1 MSGVEVGAVVTT
13 IIGILWIVIAA
24 IYHTG
29 DTVDT
34 VDDDVILGAAVA
46 VAGMLTGVGAR
57 WWENR

>member
-1 MSGVEVGAVVTT
+1 MSSIEVGAVVTT
-13 IIGILWIVIAA
+13 IIGILWILVAA

-34 VDDDVILGAAVA
+34 VDNVILGVAVA
-46 VAGMLTGVGAR
+46 VAGVLTGVGAR

>member
-13 IIGILWIVIAA
+13 IIGILWIVVAA

-34 VDDDVILGAAVA
+34 VDNVILGVA
-46 VAGMLTGVGAR
+46 VTVSGVLTGVGAR